1 MEPQANKYRG
11 LRLCARRTAVGGRDN
26 GTDSQGAFLGRG
38 GDADD
43 GGHGSAH
50 RGFTNEKLFLKLD
63 DGKQMTFVVD
73 IAGDKEPKWQKDFVT
88 LSRITVT

>member
-11 LRLCARRTAVGGRDN
+11 LCLWGRRTAVGGRDN
-26 GTDSQGAFLGRG
+26 GSDSQGAFLGRG

-50 RGFTNEKLFLKLD
+50 RDFTNEKLFLKLD
-63 DGKQMTFVVD
+63 DGKQMTFFVD
-73 IAGDKEPKWQKDFVT
+73 IAGDKERKWQKDFAT